1 MRGIFE
7 VLTRTSRG
15 LTSPQQLLLTHGD
28 SVQQVPA
35 GFSVCA
41 RSGSI
46 MAAIEHVERQI
57 YGVQFH
63 PEVTLS
69 VNGKDIISNFL
80 FGVAKCS
87 G

>member
-1 MRGIFE
+1 
-7 VLTRTSRG
+7 
-15 LTSPQQLLLTHGD
+15 
-28 SVQQVPA
+28 
-35 GFSVCA
+35 
-41 RSGSI
+41 